1 MATQR
6 RSQKNITSN
15 HKTLTIEA
23 ETVQPENQDSEKTE
37 VHELKAALE
46 QAQQTEKSLQE
57 SITQLKA
64 QVEDHDAIV
73 KQLEQTQQT
82 EKSLQESITQLK
94 AQVEDHDAIV
104 KHLQANVEEA
114 QHTALKLAESN
125 QTLIEENKQL
135 RTSAGKIDHLQSELE
150 KAQQAALKLAESN
163 QALIAENKTLQENQA
178 TEQKSALATAQA
190 EADLRSHQDILK
202 KRQAVTLAHPV
213 FPNNF
218 APVKSSDPDVGWF
231 D

>member
-46 QAQQTEKSLQE
+46 QA
-57 SITQLKA
+57 
-64 QVEDHDAIV
+64 
-73 KQLEQTQQT
+73 QQT